1 MAASLP
7 IAKLGG
13 LAVKT
18 FAKPLSKSIKN
29 NLSQYEFTQNIL
41 VNIGQRSNT
50 VTTYMT
56 MWSSGFR
63 VKHITPLEREKAL
76 KTGAEFVG
84 EGFVLAVSA
93 GVVINEYSRSAKKA
107 ALQNEQKR
115 ERIRETQ
122 RVLQAKLN
130 TLDLRIKAIEDL
142 LKKQQEI
149 EDQKTILTQIVPVV
163 GTEKP
168 KYVEPPKEKLVKID
182 DEEDHES
189 SASEGGS
196 VEPSKSPDAPQTRK
210 WWKLW

>member
-13 LAVKT
+13 LFVKT
-18 FAKPLSKSIKN
+18 LSKPLSKAIKN
-29 NLSQYEFTQNIL
+29 NLSQYEFSKNIL
-41 VNIGQRSNT
+41 VGIGQRSNT
-50 VTTYMT
+50 VTTYLT
-56 MWSSGFR
+56 MLASGFR
-63 VKHITPLEREKAL
+63 VRKIKPLEREKAL
-76 KTGAEFVG
+76 KTGAEVVG
-84 EGFVLAVSA
+84 EGFVLSVSF
-93 GVVINEYSRSAKKA
+93 GVAINEYNRSAKKA
-107 ALQNEQKR
+107 ELKNEQKR

-149 EDQKTILTQIVPVV
+149 EEQKTILTQIVPVV

-182 DEEDHES
+182 DEEDHDGSTS
-189 SASEGGS
+189 SPDS
-196 VEPSKSPDAPQTRK
+196 VKLSKSETRK

>member
-13 LAVKT
+13 LFVKT
-18 FAKPLSKSIKN
+18 LSKPLSKAVKN
-29 NLSQYEFTQNIL
+29 NLSQYEFSKNIL
-41 VNIGQRSNT
+41 VGIGQRSNT
-50 VTTYMT
+50 VTTYLT
-56 MWSSGFR
+56 MLASGFR
-63 VKHITPLEREKAL
+63 VRKIKPLEREKAL
-76 KTGAEFVG
+76 KTGAEVVG
-84 EGFVLAVSA
+84 EGFVLSVSFAVA
-93 GVVINEYSRSAKKA
+93 INEYNRSAKKA
-107 ALQNEQKR
+107 ELKNEQKR

-149 EDQKTILTQIVPVV
+149 EEQKTILTQIVPVV
-163 GTEKP
+163 GSEKP

-182 DEEDHES
+182 DEEDHDGSTS
-189 SASEGGS
+189 SPDS
-196 VEPSKSPDAPQTRK
+196 VKLSKSETRK